1 MPRNAKDHKNNC
13 EQLYANKLE
22 NLEEMAKFLEMYNL
36 PKLNQKEIKYLNA
49 SITGKNL
56 INNQKLS
63 TKKRPAPDSY
73 ISEFYQIF

>member
-1 MPRNAKDHKNNC
+1 MIRDYC

-36 PKLNQKEIKYLNA
+36 PKPNQKEIKYLNV

-56 INNQKLS
+56 IIKNSQQ
-63 TKKRPAPDSY
+63 TKGQHQRAS
-73 ISEFYQIF
+73 